1 MRPVLRFTTDR
12 IYTAEAEFCC
22 KPKTA
27 ALSPVFV
34 IAKPAFVISPPVGAV
49 AVTRLRSTLPVAGL
63 MTLKLPTP
71 APPFGITATGA
82 ARA

>member
-12 IYTAEAEFCC
+12 IYTAETEFCC

-34 IAKPAFVISPPVGAV
+34 IAKLSFVIRLPVGAM
-49 AVTRLRSTLPVAGL
+49 AVTEN
-63 MTLKLPTP
+63 
-71 APPFGITATGA
+71 APPRPWLG
-82 ARA
+82 